1 MDRNEFVQKF
11 DMVDKVVSREELRS
25 ILDRNIESTKDQD
38 VKRGQTQSIITM
50 EEISEMVNELCS
62 LSSQVS
68 KDLRGKQ
75 DLIGLLEE
83 TADVLICIEY
93 LKIIFGISDE
103 EIAKAVTVKISR
115 IDENIRK
122 RLGEYS

>member
-11 DMVDKVVSREELRS
+11 DKVDKVVSREELRS
-25 ILDRNIESTKDQD
+25 ILDRNIESTKDRD
-38 VKRGQTQSIITM
+38 TKRGQTQSIITM

-93 LKIIFGISDE
+93 LKLIFGISDE

-115 IDENIRK
+115 IDENLRK
-122 RLGEYS
+122 RLGE

>member
-11 DMVDKVVSREELRS
+11 DMVDKVVSREELHF
-25 ILDRNIESTKDQD
+25 ILDRNIESTKDHD

-93 LKIIFGISDE
+93 LKLIFGISDE

-115 IDENIRK
+115 IDENLRK
-122 RLGEYS
+122 RLGE